1 MTNLLRKRVKKMRLG
16 DALDKYYETVSKY
29 KKGALQ
35 EFYRINVIKR
45 QSISQRY
52 MDELTTVD
60 IADYRDNRLFQSN
73 NTTGKRISGNTV
85 RLEMALLSNM
95 FNIARIEWGT
105 CRGNPVEL
113 VRKPKPSPG
122 RERRLSKKEERKLS
136 NHFKDKNIEL
146 YCIFYLAIE
155 TAMRQGE
162 ILNLRWEHVYS
173 RFSQAFLPETKNGH
187 ARSIPLS
194 HRARDILKLMQGRND
209 NGQVFSYTSNGL
221 KSAWRTAKIELAIE
235 DLHFHDLRHEAISR
249 FYELG
254 TLTDLEIAAISGHRT
269 LNMLKRYAHIKIAH
283 LNKKINGKRRKT
295 KESDDYFVPYPAK
308 IEDIDG
314 QVSLSFP
321 DFEELIVKG
330 IDLAAAATSASVA
343 LLREIAMRI
352 KQGMAIPLPSDVIL
366 HRSDYTVISPL

>member
-1 MTNLLRKRVKKMRLG
+1 MSNLLRKRIRKMRLG
-16 DALDKYYETVSKY
+16 DALDKYYETVSKH

-45 QSISQRY
+45 QPLAGRM
-52 MDELTTVD
+52 MDEITTVD
-60 IADYRDNRLFQSN
+60 IADYRDDRLSQKN
-73 NTTGKRISGNTV
+73 IRTGKNISGNTV
-85 RLEMALLSNM
+85 RLEMAMLSNM

-136 NHFKDKNIEL
+136 AYFREKNIEL
-146 YCIFYLAIE
+146 YCIFHLAIE

-162 ILNLRWEHVYS
+162 ILGLRHEHVYA
-173 RFSQAFLPETKNGH
+173 RYSQAFLPETKNGH
-187 ARSIPLS
+187 ARSVPLS
-194 HRARDILKLMQGRND
+194 HRAKDILKLMSAQNND
-209 NGQVFSYTSNGL
+209 RVFSYTSNGF
-221 KSAWRTAKIELAIE
+221 KSAWRTALITLGIK

-269 LNMLKRYAHIKIAH
+269 LNMLKRYAHIKTAH

-295 KESDDYFVPYPAK
+295 NESTDHFVPYPAR
-308 IEDIDG
+308 IETHDDG
-314 QVSLSFP
+314 IRLAFP
-321 DFEELIVKG
+321 DFEELVVSAQ
-330 IDLAAAATSASVA
+330 DFNTAASTASVA
-343 LLREIAMRI
+343 LLREIALRL
-352 KQGMAIPLPSDVIL
+352 KQGMVIPLPSDIIL
-366 HRSDYTVISPL
+366 NSNEFTVISPL